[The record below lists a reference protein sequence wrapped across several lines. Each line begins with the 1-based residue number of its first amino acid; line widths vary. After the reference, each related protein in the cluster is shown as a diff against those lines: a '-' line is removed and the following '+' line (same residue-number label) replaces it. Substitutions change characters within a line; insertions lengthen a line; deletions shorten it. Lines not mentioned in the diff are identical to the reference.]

1 MKQHAL
7 KSDYMPDI
15 GHDAPNLS
23 EIGKKKGSEK
33 KDIQLNAVVLEAA
46 EGGYVSINPETGT
59 ASQGE
64 TRAEA
69 VSNLREATELYLE
82 TRPDEC
88 PQGETVGVGTI
99 EEMMVS
105 VDASALEDE

>member
-7 KSDYMPDI
+7 RSSYVSDGSV
-15 GHDAPNLS
+15 GHDDERSFSAT
-23 EIGKKKGSEK
+23 GKK
-33 KDIQLNAVVLEAA
+33 KDIQLNAVLLNAA
-46 EGGYVSINPETGT
+46 EGGFVSINPETGT